1 MEENKDTL
9 SITHNS
15 DVNDSD
21 VGYFEDCFV
30 EEVRKEIRGTL
41 LSLRMKEIKE
51 DCLSCDV
58 EFQDKKGVFVCTNC
72 GKEIKA

>member
-1 MEENKDTL
+1 MKENKDTV
-9 SITHNS
+9 SIDS

-21 VGYFEDCFV
+21 VGYFEDCFI

-51 DCLSCDV
+51 DCIACDV
-58 EFQDKKGVFVCTNC
+58 EYQDRKGVFVCANC
-72 GKEIKA
+72 GKEIKP